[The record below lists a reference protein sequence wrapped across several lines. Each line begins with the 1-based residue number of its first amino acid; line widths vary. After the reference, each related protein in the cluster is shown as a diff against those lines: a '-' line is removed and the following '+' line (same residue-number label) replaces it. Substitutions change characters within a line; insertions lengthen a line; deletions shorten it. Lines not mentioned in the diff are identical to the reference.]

1 MERLDSGP
9 MFLSQNERKAESVS
23 EDQDAVETD
32 TTSEAKLNEEQK
44 DALITYD
51 LASERYILKTL
62 EGYKMTSAEE
72 LFSKISKTSK
82 FMQMD

>member
-1 MERLDSGP
+1 
-9 MFLSQNERKAESVS
+9 MFSSQNERKTECESKN
-23 EDQDAVETD
+23 QDAAETD
-32 TTSEAKLNEEQK
+32 TTSEAMLNEEQK
-44 DALITYD
+44 AALVAYD